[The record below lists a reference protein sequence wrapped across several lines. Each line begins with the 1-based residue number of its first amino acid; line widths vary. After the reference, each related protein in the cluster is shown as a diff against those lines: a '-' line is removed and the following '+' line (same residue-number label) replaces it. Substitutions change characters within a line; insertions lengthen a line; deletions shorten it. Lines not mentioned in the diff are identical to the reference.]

1 MTKIL
6 TLKEARDK
14 GLNTR
19 SYYNGDYEYKDK
31 DGTVHYIKGDK

>member
-14 GLNTR
+14 GLNTY
-19 SYYNGDYEYKDK
+19 SYKNGDYEYEDEN
-31 DGTVHYIKGDK
+31 GTVHYIKGGK